1 MSGMGREFTSG
12 MGDCYHAN
20 GQLFVNETL
29 FPGDKKG
36 WLLVHGEVA
45 GQGPLEG
52 IKYGHCWIEDG
63 GTVIDQSNGNNV
75 KMSKKAYYALGQIG
89 DNVIKYKPEQV
100 RKKILQTEH
109 WGSWNPNTST
119 GL

>member
-1 MSGMGREFTSG
+1 MDNIFTAG
-12 MGDCYHAN
+12 MGDCYEAN
-20 GQLFVNETL
+20 GRFFIDETL
-29 FPGDKKG
+29 FGG
-36 WLLVHGEVA
+36 ASWILVHGEVT

-52 IKYGHCWIEDG
+52 INYGHCWIESG
-63 GTVIDQSNGNNV
+63 GSVIDHSNGNNI
-75 KMSKKAYYALGQIG
+75 KMSKKDYYSLGQIG

-109 WGSWNPNTST
+109 WGPWDLHTST